1 MARTT
6 RTPRLVLRFAVYTAI
21 GLAAAGAAILLLVR
35 NYATSQ
41 AENAIAYHARF
52 VAEVALGERLRP
64 SDFTRPVKGAR
75 LRTLDALFRRQ
86 VLVDGVLRAALY
98 SPDGLITYSSDHA
111 RVGRSTG
118 TSAKVRAAATGTTL
132 KSVLSTVVDN
142 HGRQRKVL
150 VELVPVR
157 FGHSASVGVFAFDQD
172 YAPVARAA
180 RSTFLPIAA
189 VLELLLVALYVSLF
203 PILRRV
209 TRRLR
214 GQVEELEHH
223 ALHDSLTELP
233 NRDLFHD
240 RLRQALAR
248 SNRDGSRVA
257 VMLLDLDRFKEINDT
272 LGHQSGDDLL
282 RELASRLGNVV
293 RGSDTVARLGGDEF
307 GVVLPLDAG
316 VDVVETVDRLR
327 DTLEQPVS
335 LQGLAVSVGASI
347 GVSLAPDHGSDVETL
362 VKYADVAMYVAKE
375 RHSRYEIYNESRD
388 WKDASSLSLAGEL
401 RAAVDEGNLHLLYQ
415 PEVDLRSGRIASVEA
430 LVRWEH
436 ASRGVLL
443 PEKFIPLAEQ
453 TGLIKGLTI
462 LVLDQAVGQCAA
474 WRRAGL
480 DVRVAVNLD
489 MRNLLD
495 LEFPAQVQGVLRRW
509 AVPARSLALE
519 ITESTV
525 MADPERVAEVAT
537 TLSRMGL
544 SIAIDDF
551 GSGYTSLRHLKEL
564 PVDELKIDKSFVTSV
579 AENRDDAT
587 IVRTMI
593 ELARNLGLRVVAE
606 GVENEHT
613 WQLLRSL
620 DCDLAQGFFF
630 SEPLPAPEIPH
641 TADALD
647 LAEPGPG
654 KLSVLT
660 PIRRRDED
668 ARSGVRKAALEP
680 RAAQI
685 S

>member
-1 MARTT
+1 MASRA

-64 SDFTRPVKGAR
+64 SDFAHPAKGAR
-75 LRTLDALFRRQ
+75 LKTLDTLFRRQ
-86 VLVDGVLRAALY
+86 VLVDGVLRASLY
-98 SPDGLITYSSDHA
+98 SPDGRITYSSDHA
-111 RVGRSTG
+111 QIGRRAG
-118 TSAKVRAAATGTTL
+118 TSAAARAAAAGTTL
-132 KSVLSTVVDN
+132 KSVLSTLPDAQ
-142 HGRQRKVL
+142 GTQRKVL
-150 VELVPVR
+150 AELVPVR
-157 FGHSASVGVFAFDQD
+157 FGKSAPAGVFAFDQD
-172 YAPVARAA
+172 YAPIARAA

-189 VLELLLVALYVSLF
+189 VLELLLVALYISLF

-233 NRDLFHD
+233 NRDLFQD

-248 SNRDGSRVA
+248 SARDRSRVA

-282 RELASRLGNVV
+282 RELAARLDRVV
-293 RGSDTVARLGGDEF
+293 RGTDTVARLGGDEF

-316 VDVVETVDRLR
+316 ADVVETVDRLR
-327 DTLEQPVS
+327 ETLERPVS
-335 LQGLAVSVGASI
+335 LQGLSVSVGASI
-347 GVSLAPDHGSDVETL
+347 GVALAPDHGSDVETL

-401 RAAVDEGNLHLLYQ
+401 RTAIDEGGFQLLYQ
-415 PEVDLRSGRIASVEA
+415 PKADLGSGRPAGVEA
-430 LVRWEH
+430 LVRWQH

-443 PEKFIPLAEQ
+443 PAEFIPLAEQ
-453 TGLIKGLTI
+453 TGLIKTLTTR
-462 LVLDQAVGQCAA
+462 VLDQAVGQCAA
-474 WRRAGL
+474 WRKAGL

-495 LEFPAQVQGVLRRW
+495 LEFPAQVEGVLRRW
-509 AVPARSLALE
+509 AVPADSLALE
-519 ITESTV
+519 ITESTM
-525 MADPERVAEVAT
+525 MADPVRVAEVAMR
-537 TLSRMGL
+537 LSRMGVTI
-544 SIAIDDF
+544 SIDDF

-593 ELARNLGLRVVAE
+593 DLARNLGLRVVAE
-606 GVENEHT
+606 GVETEHT

-620 DCDLAQGFFF
+620 DCDLAQGFFI
-630 SEPLPAPEIPH
+630 SRPLPPQEIPG
-641 TADALD
+641 ALD
-647 LAEPGPG
+647 TLDLSMPTTAE
-654 KLSVLT
+654 LSVVT
-660 PIRRRDED
+660 PIRRRDVD
-668 ARSGVRKAALEP
+668 AATGA

-685 S
+685 G

>member
-1 MARTT
+1 MTSRA

-41 AENAIAYHARF
+41 AENAVAYHARF

-64 SDFTRPVKGAR
+64 SDFAHQAKGAR
-75 LRTLDALFRRQ
+75 LRTLDRLFESQ
-86 VLVDGVLRAALY
+86 VLVDGVLRASLY
-98 SPDGLITYSSDHA
+98 SPDGRITYSSDH
-111 RVGRSTG
+111 RQIGRRAG
-118 TSAKVRAAATGTTL
+118 TSAAARAAATGTTL
-132 KSVLSTVVDN
+132 KSVLSTVA
-142 HGRQRKVL
+142 HQGTQRKVL

-157 FGHSASVGVFAFDQD
+157 FGHSAPVGVFAFEQD
-172 YAPVARAA
+172 YAPIARAA

-189 VLELLLVALYVSLF
+189 VLELLLVALYISLF

-248 SNRDGSRVA
+248 SSRDGTRVA

-272 LGHQSGDDLL
+272 LGHQSGDELLQELAARLGSVL
-282 RELASRLGNVV
+282 RET
-293 RGSDTVARLGGDEF
+293 DTVARLGGDEF

-327 DTLEQPVS
+327 GALEQPVA
-335 LQGLAVSVGASI
+335 LQTLTVTVGASI
-347 GVSLAPDHGSDVETL
+347 GVALAPDHGSDVETL

-388 WKDASSLSLAGEL
+388 WKDASSLSLAGDL
-401 RAAVDEGNLHLLYQ
+401 RSAIDEDGLQLLYQ
-415 PEVDLRSGRIASVEA
+415 PKADLASGQQAGVEA
-430 LVRWEH
+430 LVRWRH
-436 ASRGVLL
+436 SSRGLLL
-443 PEKFIPLAEQ
+443 PSEFIPLAEQ
-453 TGLIKGLTI
+453 TGLIKSLTMR
-462 LVLDQAVGQCAA
+462 VLDHAVGQCAA

-495 LEFPAQVQGVLRRW
+495 LEFPAQVHGVLRRW
-509 AVPARSLALE
+509 AVPAQSLALE
-519 ITESTV
+519 ITESTM
-525 MADPERVAEVAT
+525 MADPVRVAEVAT
-537 TLSRMGL
+537 RLSRMGATI
-544 SIAIDDF
+544 SIDDF

-579 AENRDDAT
+579 AENRNDAT

-593 ELARNLGLRVVAE
+593 DLARNLGLRVVAE
-606 GVENEHT
+606 GVETEHT

-620 DCDLAQGFFF
+620 DCDLAQGFFI
-630 SEPLPAPEIPH
+630 SKPLPADEIPD
-641 TADALD
+641 ALGALD
-647 LAEPGPG
+647 LSRATPGG
-654 KLSVLT
+654 LSVLT
-660 PIRRRDED
+660 PIRRRDEN
-668 ARSGVRKAALEP
+668 AGSEVRGAAIAH
-680 RAAQI
+680 RAVRI